1 MISRFSELCES
12 IPVRR
17 WIHSLRII
25 SWNIRAGGGYRAE
38 RIAEQLC
45 RWQPTVVVLSE
56 FRATPPSCEIAA
68 RLFTAGLIH
77 QKSTASVDAHATNAL
92 LIASRLPLQT
102 LPGSFVPYEP
112 FRWLAVRVGGLHPF
126 SLGALHTP
134 NKVSGRKYVFHDA
147 VVSVAKRWQRRPA
160 LIIGDTNSG
169 LPGIDEEVPCFG
181 VGEQAF
187 FESLA
192 NAGWTDSF
200 RHLRGQTR
208 AYTWYS
214 PNAGNGFRLDQGFVS
229 KALVP
234 CLSQVTY
241 TWPGGRQ
248 GRRESGRDRG
258 RENGMSD
265 HAALLIDLVDTP
277 T

>member
-1 MISRFSELCES
+1 M
-12 IPVRR
+12 RR
-17 WIHSLRII
+17 LIYSLRII

-38 RIAEQLC
+38 RIAGQLC
-45 RWQPTVVVLSE
+45 RWRPTVVVLSE
-56 FRATPPSCEIAA
+56 FRATSPSCKIAA
-68 RLFTAGLIH
+68 RLFDAGLVH
-77 QKSTASVDAHATNAL
+77 QKSTASVDAQATNAL
-92 LIASRLPLQT
+92 LVASRLPLRM
-102 LPGSFVPYEP
+102 LPRSIVPDEP
-112 FRWLAVRVGGLHPF
+112 FRWLAVRVGGSYPLTV
-126 SLGALHTP
+126 GALHAP
-134 NKVSGRKYVFHDA
+134 NKSSGRKYVFHEA

-169 LPGIDEEVPCFG
+169 LPGIDEEVRCFG

-192 NAGWTDSF
+192 NAGWADSF
-200 RHLRGQTR
+200 RHLCGQTR

-234 CLSQVTY
+234 RLSKATY
-241 TWPGGRQ
+241 TWPGGWR
-248 GRRESGRDRG
+248 S
-258 RENGMSD
+258 GMSD